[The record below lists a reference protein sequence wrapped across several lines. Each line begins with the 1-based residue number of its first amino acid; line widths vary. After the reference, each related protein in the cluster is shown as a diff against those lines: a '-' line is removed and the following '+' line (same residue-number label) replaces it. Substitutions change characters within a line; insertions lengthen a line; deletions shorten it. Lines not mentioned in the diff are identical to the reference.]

1 MNALRTTV
9 VRTSARATHRVQ
21 KRQMAAGAAPQWTGI
36 DKVIRDKF
44 PEDYQVSGL
53 ILAGYAGIFAIV
65 SLIPSGAKEEPVV
78 VAAVKPVETSG
89 SIPSVNDDSFAE
101 FIENEENLQ
110 KWIDSAE

>member
-1 MNALRTTV
+1 
-9 VRTSARATHRVQ
+9 
-21 KRQMAAGAAPQWTGI
+21 
-36 DKVIRDKF
+36 
-44 PEDYQVSGL
+44 
-53 ILAGYAGIFAIV
+53 
-65 SLIPSGAKEEPVV
+65 LIPSGAKEEPVV